1 MTPPPRPARHTP
13 VSESEGLLRIEPLLV
28 PPTTD
33 VLTAI
38 RQAAEHPETR
48 VVGVVDPTG
57 RLIGVVPI
65 LRLAEAV
72 VARVAPEAIMSTLTR
87 LQDIADFGHAIEA
100 RTVGEA
106 MLPPISVAPTAT
118 IDDAFRRMHERHQS
132 GIHVVDDDGRP
143 IGYLDLLELA
153 LIYADVLEGHTRA
166 SPADTDEPSD
176 EPS

>member
-1 MTPPPRPARHTP
+1 M
-13 VSESEGLLRIEPLLV
+13 
-28 PPTTD
+28 D

-106 MLPPISVAPTAT
+106 MLPAISVTPVAT
-118 IDDAFRRMHERHQS
+118 IDEAFRRMHARHQS
-132 GIHVVDDDGRP
+132 GIYVVDDDGRP

-153 LIYADVLEGHTRA
+153 LVYADVLDAHRRDGA
-166 SPADTDEPSD
+166 ADTEEPT
-176 EPS
+176 